1 MATQTQESK
10 NMRLISSHDLNGFGN
25 IGEGISIQQTAD
37 GRRILYMAHESAP
50 KDITSVDVTDLAN
63 PKLIAQT
70 DLAYPHLRSNSL
82 ALIDDTML
90 VAYQSIEPNQPGTGV
105 GVYDIGNPEEPR
117 QIGFFDTQGPHS
129 RGCHCLW

>member
-50 KDITSVDVTDLAN
+50 KISPVWT
-63 PKLIAQT
+63 
-70 DLAYPHLRSNSL
+70 
-82 ALIDDTML
+82 
-90 VAYQSIEPNQPGTGV
+90 
-105 GVYDIGNPEEPR
+105 
-117 QIGFFDTQGPHS
+117 
-129 RGCHCLW
+129 